1 MFQYTVDIEH
11 LVKNAFFENFPEE
24 STNQNNVSTLDATLN
39 MTHIT
44 DLYYAVTGNS
54 HFCSK
59 YPHIAFYIRVIGY
72 PCSGYV
78 TGFYNKRPIC
88 FTTTLY

>member
-1 MFQYTVDIEH
+1 M
-11 LVKNAFFENFPEE
+11 LVEGRNAFFENFPEE

-59 YPHIAFYIRVIGY
+59 YPHIGQKIEDKT
-72 PCSGYV
+72 SG
-78 TGFYNKRPIC
+78 FS
-88 FTTTLY
+88 